1 MDKFHIVNHPLITH
15 KLSILRDK
23 NTGAKEFREV
33 TRELST
39 LMTFEATRDLEMQD
53 VAIRTPLGET
63 FGRELAGKK
72 LALIAV
78 LRAGVT
84 MADGIAAL
92 IPAAKEGHIGIYRD
106 PETMSPVEYYCKL
119 PYDIAQRDVIILDPM
134 IATGG
139 SASAAVQFVKNY
151 GAVNIKF
158 VSLIASP
165 EGLEILHRDHPD
177 IQVYCAA
184 VDAKLDEYGFISPGL
199 GDFGDRVYGTR

>member
-1 MDKFHIVNHPLITH
+1 MEKVHIVNHPLITH

-33 TRELST
+33 TRELT
-39 LMTFEATRDLEMQD
+39 TMMTFEATRDLQIKD
-53 VAIRTPLGET
+53 VQVTTPLCET
-63 FGRELAGKK
+63 SGSELAGKK

-84 MADGIAAL
+84 MADGITAL

-119 PYDIAQRDVIILDPM
+119 PQDISQRDVIILDPM

-139 SASAAVQFVKNY
+139 SASAAVQFVKNH
-151 GAVNIKF
+151 GAESIKF
-158 VSLIASP
+158 VTLVASP
-165 EGLEILHRDHPD
+165 KGLETLCRDHSD
-177 IQVYCAA
+177 IQVFCAA
-184 VDAKLDEYGFISPGL
+184 VDSKLDEYGFISPGL
-199 GDFGDRVYGTR
+199 GDFGDRVYGTK